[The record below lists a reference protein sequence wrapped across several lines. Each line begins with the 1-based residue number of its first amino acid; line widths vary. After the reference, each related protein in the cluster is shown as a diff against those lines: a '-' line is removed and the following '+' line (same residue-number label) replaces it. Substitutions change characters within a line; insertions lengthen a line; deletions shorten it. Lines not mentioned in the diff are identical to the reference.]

1 MGSEVSLKA
10 TILLVGVG
18 KLGLRYLEGILQT
31 QNKIDL
37 YIYDISR
44 ESVILAKTLINEQK
58 INKKNIKVNFVS
70 EIIDLPYEID
80 LLFIY

>member
-58 INKKNIKVNFVS
+58 INKKKYKS
-70 EIIDLPYEID
+70 
-80 LLFIY
+80 